1 MKLVELECEN
11 CGAALKIEE
20 GTNTV
25 NCPYCKAS
33 YKIDDEVKHVKY
45 DDMENSGYEFEKGR
59 IKAQKEHASNSS
71 LNVDQKFPKVALIP
85 FVMVAIVMIVILIS
99 SAISWKGWNDKFN
112 NNSSSSGISAEEA
125 KRIEEE
131 AKKKEEEEKQK
142 IEEEKK
148 KMEEEEQKRELESQA
163 RSFNLGYSSGKLSG
177 FFIKNDLNEVI
188 NSNRTNKEKLITVK
202 FNGVE
207 TQDSEEILKII
218 DQLDNNKDYNVLLDY
233 DADGFI
239 NVMTIQ

>member
-11 CGAALKIEE
+11 CGASLKIEE

-71 LNVDQKFPKVALIP
+71 LNIDQKFPKIALIP
-85 FVMVAIVMIVILIS
+85 FVMVAIVMIVILIG
-99 SAISWKGWNDKFN
+99 SAISWKDWNNKFN
-112 NNSSSSGISAEEA
+112 DNDNRSGISA
-125 KRIEEE
+125 EE

-163 RSFNLGYSSGKLSG
+163 RRFNLGYSSGKLSG
-177 FFIKNDLNEVI
+177 FFIKSDLNDVI
-188 NSNRTNKEKLITVK
+188 NSNRTNKERLITVK
-202 FNGVE
+202 FNDIE
-207 TQDSEEILKII
+207 TQDSEEILRII
-218 DQLDNNKDYNVLLDY
+218 DQLDKNKDYNVLLDY